1 LFSIDSNQFY
11 SLLGEYTGARDEFSK
26 KIELINTNIPKFMS
40 EVDRFLEDNPEIK
53 NLLEEDEKLTDN
65 IDEQSNEQEDTQDNT
80 EYIES
85 ESDHEVSNSNQVIP
99 IGEVQEVITD
109 IIDLEREKK
118 LRDIYRK
125 IVKITHP
132 DKTLDQ
138 ILHELYIQATGYY
151 NEKDLLSLFYLCYK
165 LGISFTVDSVEV
177 EELNEKTSDFRSK
190 NKFLDNN
197 LTLVWLYSDKKE
209 RVILDYIL
217 SQIRGKRMNRM
228 FV

>member
-1 LFSIDSNQFY
+1 LFSIDNNQLY

-26 KIELINTNIPKFMS
+26 KIELINTNIPKFMN
-40 EVDRFLEDNPEIK
+40 EVDRFLEDNPELK
-53 NLLEEDEKLTDN
+53 KLLREDEKITDYEPE
-65 IDEQSNEQEDTQDNT
+65 ISSEDEIAQNELEKDK
-80 EYIES
+80 Y
-85 ESDHEVSNSNQVIP
+85 ESDDNLSHSKEILSV
-99 IGEVQEVITD
+99 GEVEEVIVSE
-109 IIDLEREKK
+109 IDQEREKK
-118 LRDIYRK
+118 LRDLYRK

-165 LGISFTVDSVEV
+165 LGIGFSVDSVEV
-177 EELNEKTSDFRSK
+177 EELGQKTSDFRNK

-197 LTLVWLYSDKKE
+197 LTLVWLYSDKRE

-217 SQIRGKRMNRM
+217 LQIRGKEINQVFR
-228 FV
+228 

>member
-1 LFSIDSNQFY
+1 LFSIDNNQFY

-26 KIELINTNIPKFMS
+26 KIELINTNIPKFMN
-40 EVDRFLEDNPEIK
+40 EVEIFLEDNPELKKLLREDEKIADYEPEISSEDK
-53 NLLEEDEKLTDN
+53 IAQNELEEDECEINDN
-65 IDEQSNEQEDTQDNT
+65 ISHSKEILTV
-80 EYIES
+80 S
-85 ESDHEVSNSNQVIP
+85 EVEEVTTP
-99 IGEVQEVITD
+99 E
-109 IIDLEREKK
+109 IDQEREKK
-118 LRDIYRK
+118 LRDLYRK

-165 LGISFTVDSVEV
+165 LGISFSVDSVEV
-177 EELNEKTSDFRSK
+177 EELGQKTSDFRNK

-197 LTLVWLYSDKKE
+197 LTLVWLYSDKRE

-217 SQIRGKRMNRM
+217 LQIRGKKMNQVFR
-228 FV
+228 

>member
-1 LFSIDSNQFY
+1 MFSIDNNQFY

-65 IDEQSNEQEDTQDNT
+65 IDEQSNERENTQDNT

-85 ESDHEVSNSNQVIP
+85 EPDQEVSNSKQLIP
-99 IGEVQEVITD
+99 LGEVQEVITD
-109 IIDLEREKK
+109 VVELEREKK

-165 LGISFTVDSVEV
+165 LGISFSVDSVEV

-217 SQIRGKRMNRM
+217 LQIRGKRMNQIFR
-228 FV
+228 

>member
-1 LFSIDSNQFY
+1 MFSIDNNQFY

-26 KIELINTNIPKFMS
+26 KIELINTNIPKFMN
-40 EVDRFLEDNPEIK
+40 EVEIFLEDNPELKKLLREDEKIADYEPEISSEDK
-53 NLLEEDEKLTDN
+53 IAQNELEEDECEINDN
-65 IDEQSNEQEDTQDNT
+65 ISHSKEILTV
-80 EYIES
+80 S
-85 ESDHEVSNSNQVIP
+85 EVEEVTTP
-99 IGEVQEVITD
+99 E
-109 IIDLEREKK
+109 IDQEREKK
-118 LRDIYRK
+118 LRDLYRK

-165 LGISFTVDSVEV
+165 LGISFSVDSVEV
-177 EELNEKTSDFRSK
+177 EELGQKTSDFRNK

-197 LTLVWLYSDKKE
+197 LTLVWLYSDKRE

-217 SQIRGKRMNRM
+217 LQIRGKEMNQVFR
-228 FV
+228 

>member
-1 LFSIDSNQFY
+1 MFSIDSNQFY

-53 NLLEEDEKLTDN
+53 NLLNEEENKNVD

-80 EYIES
+80 GYIES
-85 ESDHEVSNSNQVIP
+85 EPDREVSNLDQVIP
-99 IGEVQEVITD
+99 IEEVQEVMTD
-109 IIDLEREKK
+109 VIDLEREKK

-138 ILHELYIQATGYY
+138 ILHELYIQATEYY

-177 EELNEKTSDFRSK
+177 EELNERTSDFRSK

-228 FV
+228 FR

>member
-1 LFSIDSNQFY
+1 
-11 SLLGEYTGARDEFSK
+11 
-26 KIELINTNIPKFMS
+26 MS

-53 NLLEEDEKLTDN
+53 NLLNEEENKNFD
-65 IDEQSNEQEDTQDNT
+65 IDEVSDN
-80 EYIES
+80 
-85 ESDHEVSNSNQVIP
+85 NVI
-99 IGEVQEVITD
+99 IQNEVITEQHTTD
-109 IIDLEREKK
+109 EELSSSVELIPVGEVEEIIDSEIDQEREKK
-118 LRDIYRK
+118 LRDLYRK

-177 EELNEKTSDFRSK
+177 EELNERTSDFRSK

-197 LTLVWLYSDKKE
+197 LTLVWLYSDKRE

-217 SQIRGKRMNRM
+217 LQIRGKRMNQM
-228 FV
+228 FR